1 LSDARRQQIAEFY
14 RAYGDGRIEALL
26 ENFADDAQYVGLS
39 RGEVFPSLGY
49 RRGREAIAGTLKS
62 LWTVYEFNALRPV
75 FVAVDGDNAAVI
87 ALAQFRRRATATATE
102 LFLAHFL
109 RFHDRHIVEFREYV
123 DSADAVQRALDGD
136 IGTADAS
143 PRSA

>member
-14 RAYGDGRIEALL
+14 RAYGGGRVETLL

-39 RGEVFPSLGY
+39 GGEVFPSLGY
-49 RRGREAIAGTLKS
+49 RRGRDAIAGTMKS
-62 LWTVYEFNALRPV
+62 LRANYEFDAVRPV
-75 FVAVDGDNAAVI
+75 SIAIDGDNAAVI
-87 ALAQFRRRATATATE
+87 ALALFRRRTMATTTE

-109 RFHDRHIVEFREYV
+109 RFRDGHIVEFREYV
-123 DSADAVQRALDGD
+123 DAADAVQRALESETG
-136 IGTADAS
+136 ASDAS